1 MSESEPPL
9 EMKQVKI
16 EKLEKSVGQLALGG
30 SPFGACYGAD
40 ISAEECGKVLEKAI
54 QTGVTY
60 IDTAP
65 FYGQG
70 IELKIGGRIFLKNFT
85 KLRHKIHIHT
95 VTGFF

>member
-1 MSESEPPL
+1 MLSALFAEIFTSFNLHYYKRYIACKRRAAL

-16 EKLEKSVGQLALGG
+16 EKLEKSVGHLALGG

-40 ISAEECGKVLEKAI
+40 ISVEECGKVLAKAI
-54 QTGVTY
+54 ETGVTY

-70 IELKIGGRIFLKNFT
+70 RT
-85 KLRHKIHIHT
+85 
-95 VTGFF
+95 